1 MAGFSWKSR
10 IDSGRNGMT
19 YTALGAS
26 NTCGHGLKARELPF
40 QALLYLE
47 LRKRHSVRGFQPSC
61 IAAMGPEYP
70 SSCLDYFAPNT
81 TRFATLEFT
90 PNMGEELERQVSYL
104 ESMIARLQRRQVHV
118 AIIDLVPRP
127 PGCRSCIESFEAS
140 HAQVEQLARRTRAP
154 LVTLRYN
161 ESTWS
166 DDLKHL
172 NSEGHRWVA
181 ARVMEVFDAAVEAER
196 SGEAGGGLPTTALL
210 HLLPRRRNRRRPIGI
225 DEIDEIDESS
235 ASDGAGAGTAAR
247 QSTASSTA
255 ADIPKCIFGAD
266 LKTLMLPGSRG
277 FGLLDTGRF
286 RDKPGLLSTT
296 PGALLRLCLRG
307 LPMSFG
313 VSLAF
318 ERSDALPMSNVS
330 LGCEPGCVCPLE
342 LLSNGDW
349 TLHFQGKGNRRA
361 TESYMHRVFG
371 ARRRVGVSQ
380 ALPSPPTRAAIGR
393 ATASLDSG
401 VSSCDCVLTLR
412 NTQVATDARARVK
425 VNGLVA
431 GASNRISWANRFHM
445 GLNPNVLSG

>member
-1 MAGFSWKSR
+1 MSGFSWQTR

-90 PNMGEELERQVSYL
+90 PNMGEELERQVSYF
-104 ESMIARLQRRQVHV
+104 ESMIARLQRRQGHV

-127 PGCRSCIESFEAS
+127 PGCRTCIESFEAS
-140 HAQVEQLARRTRAP
+140 HAQVERLARRTRAP

-172 NSEGHRWVA
+172 NREGHRWVA
-181 ARVMEVFDAAVEAER
+181 ARVMEVFDAAVEDER
-196 SGEAGGGLPTTALL
+196 SGEADDDLPTTALP
-210 HLLPRRRNRRRPIGI
+210 HLLPRRRNRRRPFGI
-225 DEIDEIDESS
+225 DQSS
-235 ASDGAGAGTAAR
+235 SDSAGAA

-266 LKTLMLPGSRG
+266 LKTLVLPGSRG
-277 FGLLDTGRF
+277 FSLLDTGRF
-286 RDKPGLLSTT
+286 RDKPGLLGTR

-307 LPMSFG
+307 LPLSFG
-313 VSLAF
+313 VSVAF
-318 ERSDALPMSNVS
+318 ERSDVLPMSNVS

-380 ALPSPPTRAAIGR
+380 ALPSPPTRAVIGR
-393 ATASLDSG
+393 ATAGHAAGLDSG
-401 VSSCDCVLTLR
+401 VSACDCVLTLR
-412 NTQVATDARARVK
+412 NTQLATDARARFK
-425 VNGLVA
+425 INGLVA